1 MLGASLGLMACL
13 VVQAEPSREP
23 GGSAKD
29 ESLEQVIQREDPV
42 RWELGVRVES
52 RTGRPESSDASSH
65 LTEVEVDPLA
75 ALRVPFR
82 PGEFTISYEPRLVI
96 IAHQTP
102 VEPTQRAYYLNRG
115 RLVLDI
121 RPDEK
126 WRVFVN
132 ARAAYGEYDFSPLSG
147 PSTSTS
153 GTGAPPTTPGT
164 PGPPTPNPGPSTLPE
179 ERFVLA
185 IDLDGSVGMVH
196 FFNPSVGYL
205 LSAGYTYSG
214 GADAAAREQLPL
226 QKGPKASTGVL
237 WTVNARDNLSFLVD
251 GSHSRFSSGPIATVV
266 DITTRWTRTWSR
278 SFTSELIGGIGTFN
292 SSAPATAS
300 TPAHEED
307 SVLPVVGIGLRDT
320 PLTRGFSWR
329 NSLTFLAAPLP
340 DRINGIVYERLSGVF
355 RSSLAPSEKLAF
367 DLSAGASM
375 SVSGEQRDARVE
387 LKMTYLFLR
396 QVGMS
401 LGGRTAWIQGSP
413 GVPNGFGWVG
423 FLAIGAYLGDGVLG
437 APL

>member
-52 RTGRPESSDASSH
+52 RTGRPQSSDASAH

-147 PSTSTS
+147 PATSTS

-179 ERFVLA
+179 DRFVLA
-185 IDLDGSVGMVH
+185 IDLDGSAGMVH

-226 QKGPKASTGVL
+226 QQGPKASTGVL
-237 WTVNARDNLSFLVD
+237 WTRQPP
-251 GSHSRFSSGPIATVV
+251 GQP
-266 DITTRWTRTWSR
+266 
-278 SFTSELIGGIGTFN
+278 
-292 SSAPATAS
+292 
-300 TPAHEED
+300 
-307 SVLPVVGIGLRDT
+307 VLPPRRI
-320 PLTRGFSWR
+320 PQ
-329 NSLTFLAAPLP
+329 SLQQRPHRHGGRPHHHLDPDLEPYASPPSSSVASGRSIPRPRPPPAPLP
-340 DRINGIVYERLSGVF
+340 TRKIRYF
-355 RSSLAPSEKLAF
+355 R
-367 DLSAGASM
+367 
-375 SVSGEQRDARVE
+375 
-387 LKMTYLFLR
+387 
-396 QVGMS
+396 
-401 LGGRTAWIQGSP
+401 
-413 GVPNGFGWVG
+413 
-423 FLAIGAYLGDGVLG
+423 
-437 APL
+437 